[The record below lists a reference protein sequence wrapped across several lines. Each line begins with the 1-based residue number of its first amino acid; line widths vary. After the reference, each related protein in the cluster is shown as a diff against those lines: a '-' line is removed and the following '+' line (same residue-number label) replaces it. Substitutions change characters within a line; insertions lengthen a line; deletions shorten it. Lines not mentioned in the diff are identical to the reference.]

1 MKRMITLTLALLLLS
16 PATAFTQSRPR
27 TTKRKPAR
35 ATTRRNVAAA
45 VTARTQELRTEGATK
60 VADQIK
66 VLTRFIYLLG
76 GVTKSIEAADAAARR
91 NEASPSVIAK
101 TESSKA
107 TVKSSLQNVR
117 EGLDNLELHFRTTP
131 GLESYYARLAGVA
144 AGAAKAEDLAA
155 RNQFD
160 QAGRTLLEVINQLTD
175 VLLEMR

>member
-1 MKRMITLTLALLLLS
+1 
-16 PATAFTQSRPR
+16 
-27 TTKRKPAR
+27 
-35 ATTRRNVAAA
+35 
-45 VTARTQELRTEGATK
+45 
-60 VADQIK
+60 
-66 VLTRFIYLLG
+66 
-76 GVTKSIEAADAAARR
+76 
-91 NEASPSVIAK
+91 
-101 TESSKA
+101 
-107 TVKSSLQNVR
+107 NVR